1 MTEDYKVLR
10 YAIQTTSEETD
21 IRIKGY
27 KNLLKTCN
35 TTLFPVYLDDLLKN
49 LKNDKISY
57 SFKNELDSISS
68 SDKLSLSKAN
78 SEVDNADNYFSKLN
92 QKNLSQETFKIKDYA
107 KQYYSSGN
115 FSQYIMVFNRFIVLL
130 KNEISESELHMY
142 LVKYVI
148 ASVIKKQYDLAI
160 SEITKL
166 KQHYHNYDISIYL
179 FFLKIVQG
187 KFHQA
192 EEEILNISKNIYPEF
207 FEKILDQETLA
218 QYIVLVMLICYKKHV
233 ILSIVSILNVLL
245 TSSKQIQIALL
256 IN

>member
-1 MTEDYKVLR
+1 MTEEYKLLR
-10 YAIQTTSEETD
+10 YAIQTTSEEID
-21 IRIKGY
+21 IRGKGY
-27 KNLLKTCN
+27 RELLKACN
-35 TTLFPVYLDDLLKN
+35 QSVFPVYLEDVIKN

-57 SFKNELDSISS
+57 LFKYELETYANSNA
-68 SDKLSLSKAN
+68 LSLSKTT
-78 SEVDNADNYFSKLN
+78 SEVENADNYFSKLN

-107 KQYYSSGN
+107 KQYYNSGN
-115 FSQYIMVFNRFIVLL
+115 FSQFIMVFNRFIVLL
-130 KNEISESELHMY
+130 KNEISESELHMF

-148 ASVIKKQYDLAI
+148 ASVIKKQFDLAI

-207 FEKILDQETLA
+207 FEKILNQETLA
-218 QYIVLVMLICYKKHV
+218 HYIVLVMLICYKKHV
-233 ILSIVSILNVLL
+233 IFSIVSINI
-245 TSSKQIQIALL
+245 K
-256 IN
+256 